1 MERIAIKVTWW
12 TWCVPGSRRVRH
24 HSWICRRN
32 QPSPRSVAGPHPDW
46 WPWRYGES
54 GEVAPAPTDRKFT
67 RCINLNQTNSTTCL
81 NNRIIQRILKISD
94 LTFSFSWLQTDIWYS
109 KKKCYLQIVKIQ
121 NFFFKLNII

>member
-1 MERIAIKVTWW
+1 MERISIKVTWW

-24 HSWICRRN
+24 HSWRCRRN
-32 QPSPRSVAGPHPDW
+32 QPSPRSVAGPHPDLW
-46 WPWRYGES
+46 QWRYGES
-54 GEVAPAPTDRKFT
+54 GEVAPAPTDSKFT

-94 LTFSFSWLQTDIWYS
+94 LTFSFSWLQTDVWYS
-109 KKKCYLQIVKIQ
+109 QKKCYLQIVKIQ